1 MRNTRVNLLL
11 VCTLIFFSASAALAF
26 FRKFKPNSD
35 LFNQINI
42 ASFLCGA
49 SIFLFLLLRKKL
61 NYENFLLM
69 FLVSLMF
76 FISHQMVLLNIDRS
90 RSYYVIG
97 WVHAG
102 NVGVK
107 NDLYTYDDVVSFEKK
122 NIEASDMRIREQ
134 IDRGVMVKIGDS
146 VKLTFTGAAM
156 YQTAE
161 ILSKVF
167 SLENWKENYR

>member
-11 VCTLIFFSASAALAF
+11 LCIIIFFSTSAGLAF
-26 FRKFKPNSD
+26 FRKLKPNSD

-42 ASFLCGA
+42 ASLLCGV
-49 SIFLFLLLRKKL
+49 SLFLFLLLRKKL
-61 NYENFLLM
+61 CYENFLLI

-122 NIEASDMRIREQ
+122 NIEASNMRIREQ
-134 IDRGVMVKIGDS
+134 IDRGVMVKMEDTL
-146 VKLTFTGAAM
+146 KLTFTGAAM
-156 YQTAE
+156 YKTAE
-161 ILSKVF
+161 ILSRVF
-167 SLENWKENYR
+167 GLENWKANYR

>member
-1 MRNTRVNLLL
+1 MRSDRVKLFI
-11 VCTLIFFSASAALAF
+11 VCILIFLTTSAGLAI
-26 FRKFKPNSD
+26 FRNFRANSD

-42 ASFLCGA
+42 ASFLCGVF
-49 SIFLFLLLRKKL
+49 ITLYLKIRKNL
-61 NYENFLLM
+61 NYENTLLM

-76 FISHQMVLLNIDRS
+76 FIAHQMVLLNIDRS

-107 NDLYTYDDVVSFEKK
+107 NNLYTYDDVISSEKK
-122 NIEASDMRIREQ
+122 NVEASNMRIREQ
-134 IDRGVMVKIGDS
+134 IDRGVMIKMEDS
-146 VKLTFTGAAM
+146 LKLTFTGAAM

-161 ILSKVF
+161 ILSNVF
-167 SLENWKENYR
+167 SLENWKRNYR